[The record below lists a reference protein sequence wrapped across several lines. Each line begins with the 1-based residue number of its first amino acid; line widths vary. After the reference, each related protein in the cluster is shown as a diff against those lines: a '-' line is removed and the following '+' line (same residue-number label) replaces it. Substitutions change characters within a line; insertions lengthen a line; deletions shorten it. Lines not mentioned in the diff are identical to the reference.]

1 MEEPV
6 AAPQGTEAMPNTNP
20 APAPEAP
27 AAPAAPATP
36 IANIPADKIE
46 EFNRFVAGNGGF
58 EKAFAKLRS
67 DVSTPA
73 PAQPIQQ
80 PQPAY
85 EAPQTIAQPAPQP
98 VQKIPSGYI
107 TQEEFAAQQY
117 YESLSRDPAYAPI
130 SNQIRSGEIFKEMSK
145 FGIKP
150 MQNGAINDRQVRDF
164 LNLYAKAT
172 PAPVPAAPVTNTPTV
187 EYVNV
192 GDKITSRE
200 DALAVLRQNMSLGN
214 NASHPQT
221 AAARDFL
228 KQYFNSK

>member
-6 AAPQGTEAMPNTNP
+6 AAPQGTEAAPNTNP
-20 APAPEAP
+20 TPE
-27 AAPAAPATP
+27 AAPAAPAP
-36 IANIPADKIE
+36 VPDPAPVADIPADKIA
-46 EFNRFVAGNGGF
+46 EFNRFIAGNGGF

-73 PAQPIQQ
+73 PQPAQQ
-80 PQPAY
+80 P
-85 EAPQTIAQPAPQP
+85 EPAPQP
-98 VQKIPSGYI
+98 VQQPQAPVTPDKIPAGYI

-117 YESLSRDPAYAPI
+117 YESLAREPGYAPI
-130 SNQIRSGEIFKEMSK
+130 ANQIRNGEIFKEMSK

-164 LNLYAKAT
+164 LNLYAKAQ
-172 PAPVPAAPVTNTPTV
+172 PAPVHQAPVTTTPTV

-214 NASHPQT
+214 NAAHPQT

-228 KQYFNSK
+228 KQYFNTKK